1 MFVIRI
7 TYKKPIEEIDKYL
20 AEHRAFLDCGYKNN
34 HYIASGPQNPRTGGI
49 ILSQLTDR
57 AQLEA
62 LIKQD
67 PFSQHD
73 LADFEIIEFTP
84 VKHHA
89 NFSAFIA

>member
-7 TYKKPIEEIDKYL
+7 TYKKPIEVIEQHL
-20 AEHRAFLDCGYKNN
+20 ADHRAFLDNGYKNN
-34 HYIASGPQNPRTGGI
+34 LYIASGPQNPRTGGI

-57 AQLEA
+57 AQLEE

-67 PFSQHD
+67 PFSRHD

-84 VKHHA
+84 VKHHTDFA
-89 NFSAFIA
+89 AFIA